1 MINKTFRIVKPSSEF
16 LNPAM
21 KALIAGGITEFKV
34 TDSREGGD
42 FEDGLVEGATELEIQ
57 TLDGQKIFV
66 IKESYWYDE
75 CWAYFTTMHINKGI
89 IEEVVQANLGAPE
102 ATCEVLLDLSTTATV
117 CQYAPPRTP
126 EKVFMH
132 LIEEVGEYAKS
143 VNRPEL
149 CTELPVGEAA
159 DVINC
164 VLDIL
169 WLSYRSDEK
178 YSDVNDSDLMCI
190 LIDDLNTSMA
200 TKASKWASQVG
211 I

>member
-21 KALIAGGITEFKV
+21 KALIVGGITEFKV
-34 TDSREGGD
+34 IESREGAG
-42 FEDGLVEGATELEIQ
+42 VEGAIQLEVSTLSGPKVFAIQ
-57 TLDGQKIFV
+57 D
-66 IKESYWYDE
+66 SYWWGE
-75 CWAYFTTMHINKGI
+75 TWAYFTTKHINEGL
-89 IEEVVQANLGAPE
+89 IEEVCQEDNLGAPE
-102 ATCEVLLDLSTTATV
+102 ATCEVLLDLSTTSTV

-132 LIEEVGEYAKS
+132 LAEEVGEYAKS

-164 VLDIL
+164 TLDIL
-169 WLSYRSDEK
+169 WLSYRADEK
-178 YSDVNDSDLMCI
+178 YSEVNDSDLMCI
-190 LIDDLNTSMA
+190 LIDDLNTSMT
-200 TKASKWASQVG
+200 TKASKWATQVG
-211 I
+211 IQ